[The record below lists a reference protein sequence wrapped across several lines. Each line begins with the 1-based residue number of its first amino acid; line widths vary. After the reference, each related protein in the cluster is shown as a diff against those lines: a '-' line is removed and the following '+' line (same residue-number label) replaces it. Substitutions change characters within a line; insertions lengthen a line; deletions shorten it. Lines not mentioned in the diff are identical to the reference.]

1 MASLKL
7 GLIGGGNMAAAVI
20 AGLQKANWPAE
31 QLQVAEPD
39 SSRRDVL
46 EKQFAILTSAQNKP
60 VAAWAEVLVF
70 AVKPGVF
77 PQVARDLADTV
88 RDDCLIISLA
98 AGVRSGAI
106 ARWFGREMPTV
117 RVMPNTP
124 ALINK
129 AVCGVFATPGVDA
142 AGRDI
147 TQTVLESL
155 GSVIWVEE
163 ESLIDSITGISGSGP
178 AYFFRLMELLEQ
190 AAIEHGL
197 TPDQARQSV
206 IDTALGAAQ
215 LGGQSRLSL
224 AQLREQVTSPGGTTQ
239 AALEK
244 FAELGFAQS
253 VREGVAAAVKR
264 AQELGDESEK
274 E

>member
-1 MASLKL
+1 MTHKKL

-20 AGLQKANWPAE
+20 AGLQKANWPDDY
-31 QLQVAEPD
+31 LQVAEPD
-39 SSRRDVL
+39 PVRRDQL
-46 EKQFAILTSAQNKP
+46 KAEFKIHCEADNRP

-77 PQVARDLADTV
+77 AEAARGLADVV

-98 AGVRSGAI
+98 AGIRLDAI
-106 ARWFGREMPTV
+106 TRWFGREMPAV

-129 AVCGVFATPGVDA
+129 AVCGVFATPNVDA
-142 AGRDI
+142 AGRAM
-147 TQTVLESL
+147 TQTVLEAL

-163 ESLIDSITGISGSGP
+163 ESLIDSITGVSGSGP
-178 AYFFRLMELLEQ
+178 AYFFRLMELMEE

-215 LGGQSRLSL
+215 LGGQSQLSL
-224 AQLREQVTSPGGTTQ
+224 ARLREQVTSPGGTTQ

-253 VREGVAAAVKR
+253 VQEGVAAAVKR
-264 AQELGDESEK
+264 ARELGDESEK